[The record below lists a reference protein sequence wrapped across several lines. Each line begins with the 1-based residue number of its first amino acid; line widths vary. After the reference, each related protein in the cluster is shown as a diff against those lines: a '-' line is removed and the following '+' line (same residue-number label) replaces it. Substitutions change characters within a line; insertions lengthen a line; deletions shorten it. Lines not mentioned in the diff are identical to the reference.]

1 MKKYLATAVIAVFVL
16 SSCLKQDSKCG
27 YPDSSVTAPED
38 QINNLEDSLAKYGIS
53 GAQVS
58 PSGFMY
64 KIINQG
70 SGPSVTNLCSAIT
83 VTYKGRF
90 FNGKIFDETK
100 FDSTNNIPMP
110 VYFEL
115 GGVILGW
122 QKGIPLI
129 NQGGKIDL
137 YIPPSLGYGPNDKTD
152 NYGKVIMPGNS
163 YLVFEVEVLRID

>member
-1 MKKYLATAVIAVFVL
+1 MKKYLATAVIAVFIL

-27 YPDSSVTAPED
+27 YSDSSVTAPANEI
-38 QINNLEDSLAKYGIS
+38 QNLEDSLAKYGIS

-58 PSGFMY
+58 PSGFLY
-64 KIINQG
+64 KIKSQG
-70 SGPSVTNLCSAIT
+70 TTGSVTNLCSVIT
-83 VTYKGRF
+83 VNYKGSF
-90 FNGKIFDETK
+90 FNGNT
-100 FDSTNNIPMP
+100 FDSNESIA
-110 VYFEL
+110 FEL

-137 YIPPSLGYGPNDKTD
+137 YIPPTLGYGAKNITD
-152 NYGKVIMPGNS
+152 NSGKVIIPANS

>member
-1 MKKYLATAVIAVFVL
+1 MKKYLVTAAIAVFFL
-16 SSCLKQDSKCG
+16 SSCLKQDSKCS
-27 YPDSSVTAPED
+27 YKDSNVTAPES
-38 QINNLEDSLAKYGIS
+38 QISNLEDSLAKYGIT

-64 KIINQG
+64 KIKEQG
-70 SGPSVTNLCSAIT
+70 SGPSVTNLCSNIT
-83 VTYKGRF
+83 VNYRGGF
-90 FNGKIFDETK
+90 FNGTG
-100 FDSTNNIPMP
+100 FDSTQAGAPAS
-110 VYFEL
+110 FTL

-137 YIPPSLGYGPNDKTD
+137 YIPPSLGYGPENVEDR
-152 NYGKVIMPGNS
+152 NGKVVIPGNS

>member
-1 MKKYLATAVIAVFVL
+1 MKKFLATAVIAVFVL

-27 YPDSSVTAPED
+27 YQDSSVTAPANEI
-38 QINNLEDSLAKYGIS
+38 QNLEDSLAKYGIS

-64 KIINQG
+64 KIKNQG
-70 SGPSVTNLCSAIT
+70 SGASVTNLCSAIT
-83 VTYKGRF
+83 VNYKGMF
-90 FNGKIFDETK
+90 FNGTG
-100 FDSTNNIPMP
+100 FDSSIVGAPTQ
-110 VYFEL
+110 FEL

-129 NQGGKIDL
+129 NLGGKIDL
-137 YIPPSLGYGPNDKTD
+137 YIPPTLGYGSEAIKDRQT
-152 NYGKVIMPGNS
+152 GKVIIPGSS

>member
-1 MKKYLATAVIAVFVL
+1 MKKYVATAAIAVFLL

-27 YPDSSVTAPED
+27 YNDSSVTAPEI
-38 QINNLEDSLAKYGIS
+38 QINNLEDSLAKYGIT

-64 KIINQG
+64 KIKEQG
-70 SGPSVTNLCSAIT
+70 SGPSVVNLCSRIT
-83 VTYKGRF
+83 VNYKGSF
-90 FNGKIFDETK
+90 FNGNVFDQTQ
-100 FDSTNNIPMP
+100 TGAPA
-110 VYFEL
+110 YFEL

-137 YIPPSLGYGPNDKTD
+137 YIPPSLAYGPND
-152 NYGKVIMPGNS
+152 YPGSGPVVIPGNS
-163 YLVFEVEVLRID
+163 YLVFEVEVLKID